1 MNQDEQEK
9 LNRLLDR
16 LPKGDYPL
24 DQWLAEDETATYD
37 ALVAERRRRLTLRR
51 WAAVAAGIVIVI
63 GIGAVLTLNGG
74 RGQQPQPVAVATV
87 SGQAP
92 VGRDVTDV
100 RGATNSAA
108 VTDSSTATGSRGAAN
123 SLAHANASG
132 PAATTPYA
140 TATPY
145 AATAPALAGS
155 RRLTPIDSLT
165 DIVARIEAG
174 LQGISDSCYQANVE
188 KLIRADVRLQHLVNR
203 LVLEGIMADTTL
215 QTAAIKD

>member
-16 LPKGDYPL
+16 LPKSDYPL
-24 DQWLAEDETATYD
+24 DQWLAADETATYD

-132 PAATTPYA
+132 PAA
-140 TATPY
+140 ATPY
-145 AATAPALAGS
+145 AATTPAPASAGS

-188 KLIRADVRLQHLVNR
+188 KLIRADARLQHLVNR

>member
-16 LPKGDYPL
+16 LPKSDYPL

-51 WAAVAAGIVIVI
+51 WAAVAASIVIVI

-74 RGQQPQPVAVATV
+74 RGQQPQPAAVATV

-108 VTDSSTATGSRGAAN
+108 ATDSSTATGSRGAAN

-132 PAATTPYA
+132 PAA
-140 TATPY
+140 ATPY
-145 AATAPALAGS
+145 AATTPAPASAGS

-188 KLIRADVRLQHLVNR
+188 KLIRADARLQHLVNR

>member
-16 LPKGDYPL
+16 LPKSDYPL

-108 VTDSSTATGSRGAAN
+108 ATDSSTATGSRGAAN

-132 PAATTPYA
+132 PAA
-140 TATPY
+140 ATPY
-145 AATAPALAGS
+145 AATTPAPASAGS

-188 KLIRADVRLQHLVNR
+188 KLIRADARLQHLVNR

>member
-16 LPKGDYPL
+16 LPKSDYPL

-74 RGQQPQPVAVATV
+74 RGQQPQPAAVATV

-132 PAATTPYA
+132 PAA
-140 TATPY
+140 ATPY
-145 AATAPALAGS
+145 AATTPAPASAGS

-165 DIVARIEAG
+165 DIVTRIESG

-188 KLIRADVRLQHLVNR
+188 KLIRADARLQHLVNR

>member
-16 LPKGDYPL
+16 LPKSDYPL

-132 PAATTPYA
+132 PAA
-140 TATPY
+140 ATPY
-145 AATAPALAGS
+145 AATTPAPASAGS

-188 KLIRADVRLQHLVNR
+188 KLIRADARLQHLVNR

>member
-16 LPKGDYPL
+16 LPKSDYPL

-51 WAAVAAGIVIVI
+51 WAAVAASIVIII

-108 VTDSSTATGSRGAAN
+108 ATDSSTATGSRGAAN

-132 PAATTPYA
+132 PAA
-140 TATPY
+140 ATPY
-145 AATAPALAGS
+145 AATTPAPASAGS

-188 KLIRADVRLQHLVNR
+188 KLIRADARLQHLVNR

>member
-51 WAAVAAGIVIVI
+51 WAGVAASIVIVI
-63 GIGAVLTLNGG
+63 GICAVLTLNGG
-74 RGQQPQPVAVATV
+74 RGQQPQPVAIATV

-100 RGATNSAA
+100 RVATNSPAA
-108 VTDSSTATGSRGAAN
+108 TDSSTATGSRGAAN

-132 PAATTPYA
+132 PAATPYA

-145 AATAPALAGS
+145 AATAPASAGS

-165 DIVARIEAG
+165 DIGARIEAG

-188 KLIRADVRLQHLVNR
+188 KLIRADARLQHLVNR